1 MNSLHNNLAKKIIEN
16 AQKNVEIPKNHNYGN
31 LFTDIKSCICINSL
45 AAANYFSQKLRPLQT
60 FELQLPFIQDF
71 VDVLNIIFIDNRRGI
86 MKKPSFLKDSTS
98 VHETEILAIKKLHL
112 IDKKLPADRNGVLL
126 YFIRKILKETLH
138 RIRNDRV
145 RARESVY
152 SSTDIYCLAQICY

>member
-1 MNSLHNNLAKKIIEN
+1 M
-16 AQKNVEIPKNHNYGN
+16 EIPKNHNYGN

-138 RIRNDRV
+138 RIRNNRV

-152 SSTDIYCLAQICY
+152 CSTDIYCLAQICY